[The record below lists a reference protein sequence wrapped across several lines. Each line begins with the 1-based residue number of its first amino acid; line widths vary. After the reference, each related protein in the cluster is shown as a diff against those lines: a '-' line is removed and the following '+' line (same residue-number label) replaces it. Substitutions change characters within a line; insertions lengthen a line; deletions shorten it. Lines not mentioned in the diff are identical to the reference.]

1 MARSLYR
8 KLCTNLPGVSDMAS
22 NSLPRSIEESECVV
36 VCTVCVYT
44 YIWVFV
50 PGPMD
55 SLF

>member
-44 YIWVFV
+44 YIRIFV
-50 PGPMD
+50 PGQKD